1 MVQIPSVISIV
12 NVVCILIVIFYV
24 NRMLRS
30 ASIYNWNPGDSEVQD
45 RQKIKIL
52 QSIVI
57 IAFVGIVAAIA
68 NILLA

>member
-1 MVQIPSVISIV
+1 
-12 NVVCILIVIFYV
+12 
-24 NRMLRS
+24 MLRS